1 MSNRSRAQQERRS
14 RERAA
19 SEAMAAAAS
28 VPDDAQVEFE
38 PDPETPIDTAP
49 AGEAQ
54 RRDDDDAPQ
63 LNFVRGNKER
73 ESAMDELVRA
83 RQESATPEPEPEGEA
98 EPTVQAEA
106 TPELAPA
113 PAPEPEMITAKV
125 DGEEFQV
132 PKSEVEEYGGLRAYQ
147 MHKAAEKRLAAA
159 KEAERRIAEL
169 LKTADT
175 QVRQPAQPVEP
186 PRKPEDI
193 IRDAVAKIQ
202 IATPEEGAAA
212 LANVLQTLIPK
223 APDPQQISFQTLML
237 MRATEAEDRFVKEN
251 ADLVENPLLKQL
263 VISEKQRRLA
273 EYQSKKQL
281 PPDWHQFYTAIGSE
295 IRAAIGRPAT
305 TPVPAAQTPS
315 QPTSGSA
322 ATDAQAA
329 RVQRKASIT
338 ALPTASARATMP
350 EEQKPPTRAELL
362 DQMRKA
368 RGQPV

>member
-54 RRDDDDAPQ
+54 RNDDDAPP

-83 RQESATPEPEPEGEA
+83 RQESATPEPEPEGEP

-106 TPELAPA
+106 TPEPAPA
-113 PAPEPEMITAKV
+113 PAPEPEMVTAKV

-132 PKSEVEEYGGLRAYQ
+132 PKAEVEEYGGLRAYQ
-147 MHKAAEKRLAAA
+147 MYKAAEKRLAAS
-159 KEAERRIAEL
+159 KEAEKRMAEL
-169 LKTADT
+169 LKTVDT
-175 QVRQPAQPVEP
+175 QVRQPAQPVDP

-338 ALPTASARATMP
+338 ALPTASARATLP

>member
-19 SEAMAAAAS
+19 SEANAAAAS

-54 RRDDDDAPQ
+54 RNDDDAPP

-83 RQESATPEPEPEGEA
+83 RQESASPESVPEGEP
-98 EPTVQAEA
+98 EPTVQSEA

-132 PKSEVEEYGGLRAYQ
+132 PKAEVEEYGGLRAYQ

-186 PRKPEDI
+186 PKRPEDI

-212 LANVLQTLIPK
+212 LANVLQTLIPN
-223 APDPQQISFQTLML
+223 QQQVSYQTFHLL
-237 MRATEAEDRFVKEN
+237 RATEAEDRFVKEN

-305 TPVPAAQTPS
+305 TPVQAAQTPS

-338 ALPTASARATMP
+338 ALPTASARAPLP
-350 EEQKPPTRAELL
+350 EEQKPPTRAEVL
-362 DQMRKA
+362 DNMRKA